1 MIVYLN
7 GRFLPLAEASISP
20 QDRGFLFA
28 DGLYEGVAAYA
39 GEPFLWDEHME
50 RLAIGLRALEIP
62 YDELPALRLAAQR
75 LLADNDLRDRDA
87 FIYLQVTRGPAP
99 RAHPFPRPPIEPT
112 VYVEVKP
119 LSRVPEEQARQGVAT
134 ITVPDLRWARCDLK
148 TLSLTANVL
157 AKEAAVR
164 ADAYEALLVRD
175 GAALEGSHSNFFAV
189 LGGGLVTFPESPFI
203 LPGVTRRLVLELAA
217 ELSLPTRLA
226 AVRVEDLPRLEEAFL
241 TGTTTEV
248 LPVVTIDGRPVRSGR
263 PGDVTLRLR
272 QAFLEHT
279 TPVPAREA

>member
-20 QDRGFLFA
+20 RDRGFLFA

-39 GEPFLWDEHME
+39 GEPFLWDEHML

-62 YDELPALRLAAQR
+62 YDELPGLRSTAQR
-75 LLADNDLRDRDA
+75 LLADNDMRDRDA
-87 FIYLQVTRGPAP
+87 FVYLQVTRGAAP

-119 LSRVPEEQARQGVAT
+119 LSRVPKDQAQQGVAAV
-134 ITVPDLRWARCDLK
+134 TVPDLRWARCDLK

-175 GAALEGSHSNFFAV
+175 GAVLEGSHSNFFAV
-189 LGGGLVTFPESPFI
+189 LEGSLVTFPESPFI

-217 ELSLPTRLA
+217 ALCIPTRLA
-226 AVRVEDLPRLEEAFL
+226 AVRVEELPRLDEAFL

-248 LPVVTIDGRPVRSGR
+248 LPVTTIDGRPVGSGR

-272 QAFLEHT
+272 QAFVERT
-279 TPVPAREA
+279 VPVAAREA